1 MISNIKAFIKFSRPH
16 TIAGTLLSIS
26 ALYLMALAFSD
37 RNSLHITEFILTL
50 LSCLGANIFIVGLNQ
65 ITDIEIDKINK
76 PWLPIAS
83 GEFSKT
89 TAWWI
94 ISIAVTGSLIIA
106 IYIGYYLLITVIL
119 SLMLGTLYS
128 LPPMRLKRYYF
139 WAAFCIIA
147 VRGLIVNLL
156 LFQNFYFIMNGTS
169 RIPGIVW
176 VLTATIF
183 IYSIVIAWF
192 KDIPDMEG
200 DKKFSIR
207 TLSLQLGAKNVFYS
221 GNTFLGCTILML
233 LVMQAV
239 FILPVER
246 YLFSAMHFLMLIIL
260 IIGIRITDINNRKSI
275 RRFYLIVWILF
286 FMEYIS
292 FGLGCILYKNI

>member
-1 MISNIKAFIKFSRPH
+1 MISKIKAFIKFLRPH

-156 LFQNFYFIMNGTS
+156 LFQNYYFIMNGTS

-200 DKKFSIR
+200 DKKRDSRSIAIR
-207 TLSLQLGAKNVFYS
+207 MGRKPALAISSTLFGLVIVISFLPVVFGWLGAS
-221 GNTFLGCTILML
+221 
-233 LVMQAV
+233 
-239 FILPVER
+239 
-246 YLFSAMHFLMLIIL
+246 YLFMVSIMDVLMIFFTVRLVRSRTSREGRSAMRGIYLGALVGMLAFLVGQI
-260 IIGIRITDINNRKSI
+260 
-275 RRFYLIVWILF
+275 FQ
-286 FMEYIS
+286 
-292 FGLGCILYKNI
+292 